1 MSAVLV
7 RRVTCG
13 VLTVAGAVLIWVP
26 QSEAADGAT
35 AAGTSAEAWYMTADA
50 CTGSVDCS
58 LVTPP
63 SAYPEDTLHVALT
76 GGAPTASTYLQL
88 DGSALPEDAE
98 ITGGTLKLPVDTT
111 PSDGSLVPENA
122 KLVACI
128 VEDHIESKE
137 GAVTEPPKADCKR
150 ASSPA
155 IFHAKPA
162 PVFTVD
168 LGAFATH
175 WTDGEPARLA
185 ILPAPE
191 AQEAKDTWHVTFWG
205 KKNASKDAAPITA
218 DLQHASGTG
227 ELPPPAGSQVD
238 SGSPVDNGVSPGP
251 SLGAP
256 QGAPPPA
263 ELDAPKAADPPRNDA
278 APKAAPAAATPE
290 LKTYSYPYPIAWA
303 MPLALLI
310 GIITVGRTLT
320 KKISPL
326 P

>member
-1 MSAVLV
+1 MSAVLARSV
-7 RRVTCG
+7 VCG
-13 VLTVAGAVLIWVP
+13 VLTAAGAVLICVP
-26 QSEAADGAT
+26 QSEAAGGST
-35 AAGTSAEAWYMTADA
+35 AAGTSAEAWYVTSDA

-63 SAYPEDTLHVALT
+63 SAYPQDTLHVALT
-76 GGAPTASTYLQL
+76 VGEPTASTYLQL

-122 KLVACI
+122 KLLACI

-137 GAVTEPPKADCKR
+137 GAVTESPKADCKR
-150 ASSPA
+150 ASAPA
-155 IFHAKPA
+155 TFNAKPA
-162 PVFTVD
+162 PAFTVD

-175 WTDGEPARLA
+175 WADGEPARLA

-191 AQEAKDTWHVTFWG
+191 AQEAKDSWHVTFWG

-218 DLQHASGTG
+218 DLQHTSGTG
-227 ELPPPAGSQVD
+227 ELPPPAGNPVD

-251 SLGAP
+251 SLEAP
-256 QGAPPPA
+256 QDVPPPA
-263 ELDAPKAADPPRNDA
+263 ELV
-278 APKAAPAAATPE
+278 APAAAEPPKGEAAPQPAPAAAMPE

-303 MPLALLI
+303 MPLVLLV
-310 GIITVGRTLT
+310 GVVTVGRTLT
-320 KKISPL
+320 KKLQPL